1 MKINYHN
8 LEIFKLLLVSLLM
21 LSVKNSSVD
30 ISSLSN
36 VDQIKQE
43 VISFELRI
51 DFENRMYDK
60 YYK

>member
-8 LEIFKLLLVSLLM
+8 FEIFKLLLVSLLM
-21 LSVKNSSVD
+21 LSVNNSSVD

-51 DFENRMYDK
+51 DFENRM
-60 YYK
+60 

>member
-1 MKINYHN
+1 MKINHHN

-21 LSVKNSSVD
+21 LSVNNSSVD

-51 DFENRMYDK
+51 DFDNRM
-60 YYK
+60 